1 MAGIKA
7 QQNKHRRIKG
17 VRNEN
22 DTNNN
27 NNNEARIFLVDPGRH
42 HDDIHLGREGEIAG
56 NELAANPGPHSARI
70 SSPAA
75 QAHSTF

>member
-1 MAGIKA
+1 
-7 QQNKHRRIKG
+7 

-27 NNNEARIFLVDPGRH
+27 HQAKIFLVDPVRH

>member
-1 MAGIKA
+1 
-7 QQNKHRRIKG
+7 

-27 NNNEARIFLVDPGRH
+27 HQAKIFLVDPVRH
-42 HDDIHLGREGEIAG
+42 RDDIHLGREGEIAG

>member
-1 MAGIKA
+1 VG
-7 QQNKHRRIKG
+7 
-17 VRNEN
+17 NEN

-27 NNNEARIFLVDPGRH
+27 SEAKIFLVDPGRH

-56 NELAANPGPHSARI
+56 NELAANPGPHSPRI

>member
-1 MAGIKA
+1 
-7 QQNKHRRIKG
+7 

-27 NNNEARIFLVDPGRH
+27 NNNEAKIFLVDRGRRY
-42 HDDIHLGREGEIAG
+42 DDIDLDREGEIAG
-56 NELAANPGPHSARI
+56 NELAADPGPHSARI